1 MNFWQRLLLTVVAM
15 LLAGFL
21 AGQAWLALFSLPM
34 PSFLAGMVGGLTALP
49 VWEALKRLN
58 RLG

>member
-1 MNFWQRLLLTVVAM
+1 MNFWQRLLITVLAM
-15 LLAGFL
+15 LLVGFV
-21 AGQAWLALFSLPM
+21 AGQIWLSLFSLPM

-49 VWEALKRLN
+49 LWEALKRLN